1 MKKNDKKMLVTQSV
15 GTIVMRR
22 IMLDNFQTIEVS
34 NSRTLPI
41 GEEKQKRCTVFQMC
55 VSSMWEYYY
64 LTPILKFNIDRAI
77 IQGYNLF
84 QR

>member
-1 MKKNDKKMLVTQSV
+1 MLVTQSV

-41 GEEKQKRCTVFQMC
+41 ARRKTKTMHC
-55 VSSMWEYYY
+55 V
-64 LTPILKFNIDRAI
+64 PDVRFFNVGVLLLDTHPEI
-77 IQGYNLF
+77 
-84 QR
+84 